1 VSACHT
7 LSLSLKRRSRHTHS
21 SALPHLLQVR
31 LPSQPLPPHP
41 HPHHHLRSTT
51 VPWAPPAHLADC
63 HAELKRVEEWRRR
76 MAATMAA
83 MRMRTGATVCGV
95 TSGAYDC
102 VAATASEGRS
112 RTRGT
117 DGWDAVH
124 ESPQRKGNGVA
135 STRSNAVVPGA
146 NAQRWRFTA
155 SRYPSLD
162 PSHWRPS
169 CTVAPPTVA
178 HHTIQSKRTVVG
190 SWVPMQQ
197 CVRAVVF
204 RWLMERWRRSGAETI
219 WWRVGHAGRS
229 SPL

>member
-1 VSACHT
+1 VCPPAT

-112 RTRGT
+112 RTVGRMVGT
-117 DGWDAVH
+117 RCTNRPKERATVLRRRDQTLSCRAPMHSGGDSLPLDTPHWILRTGDL
-124 ESPQRKGNGVA
+124 P
-135 STRSNAVVPGA
+135 VP
-146 NAQRWRFTA
+146 
-155 SRYPSLD
+155 
-162 PSHWRPS
+162 
-169 CTVAPPTVA
+169 
-178 HHTIQSKRTVVG
+178 
-190 SWVPMQQ
+190 
-197 CVRAVVF
+197 
-204 RWLMERWRRSGAETI
+204 
-219 WWRVGHAGRS
+219 
-229 SPL
+229 